1 MHSRF
6 RPSFTFSIILFLL
19 ATVGVTSV
27 QAQRSND
34 AYQIEVFD
42 ISTPEMILETSG
54 GFIEIVGSNRS
65 TVEVQIYARK
75 GGRYITEGDL
85 EEMSL
90 EVSQEGNSIQII
102 AESSSNG
109 WNWGNSTN
117 ISYRVYAPTS
127 SSVVMNTSGGSLE
140 VSGITGTIRGRT
152 SGGSI
157 DLSDITGTAE
167 VRTSGGAMTFT
178 DFNGELFGRTSGG
191 SISVR
196 RTRGSVDVRSSGGP
210 ITITES
216 YGGPI
221 SARTSGGSITC
232 ELSRVKGD
240 IDLDTSGGS
249 ITIDIPL
256 QKGYELDLKGSRVDV
271 DMVQFTGRS
280 ERNKMVGTIMSGG
293 PLVRASTSGGTV
305 RLRFDE

>member
-6 RPSFTFSIILFLL
+6 RPSLTAVFTLL
-19 ATVGVTSV
+19 LLCTWGVTSL
-27 QAQRSND
+27 QAQRAND

-42 ISTPEMILETSG
+42 LSTPEMTLETSG

-75 GGRYITEGDL
+75 GGRYITEGNL
-85 EEMSL
+85 EEVSL
-90 EVSQEGNSIQII
+90 EVSQEGNSIRII
-102 AESSSNG
+102 AESASNG

-117 ISYRVYAPTS
+117 ISYRVYAPTFS
-127 SSVVMNTSGGSLE
+127 NVTMNTSGGSLE

-157 DLSDITGTAE
+157 DLNDITGTAD

-178 DFNGELFGRTSGG
+178 DFEGELLGRTSGG
-191 SISVR
+191 SINVR
-196 RTRGSVDVRSSGGP
+196 RTKGSVDVRSSGGP

-232 ELSRVKGD
+232 ELMRVKGD

-293 PLVRASTSGGTV
+293 PLIRASTSGGTV